1 MAGEVTVAEQRV
13 DKPGKKVAVSSQIR
27 LKERGQYVSRGGD
40 KLAHAIGQL
49 HLADWFLN
57 SIVLDVGASTGGFT
71 DCALQH
77 GAKRVTA
84 VDVGMNQLDWKLRV
98 DPRVKCFEKTDIRV
112 FSNPDQERFDVVVA
126 DISFNSLSLLLPA
139 ILAAGGRKARYLLLV
154 KPQFEAPRSEI
165 PDGGVV
171 IDPATHE
178 RVLIEAKRSLE
189 GMGLSVLHEIPSG
202 LRGRAGNQEF
212 FIAAAYQ

>member
-1 MAGEVTVAEQRV
+1 MTDAGNKKQRLDQLLVQLGLVDDLKRAQALIMAGEVTVAEQRV

-98 DPRVKCFEKTDIRV
+98 DPRVK
-112 FSNPDQERFDVVVA
+112 FD
-126 DISFNSLSLLLPA
+126 
-139 ILAAGGRKARYLLLV
+139 
-154 KPQFEAPRSEI
+154 
-165 PDGGVV
+165 
-171 IDPATHE
+171 
-178 RVLIEAKRSLE
+178 
-189 GMGLSVLHEIPSG
+189 
-202 LRGRAGNQEF
+202 
-212 FIAAAYQ
+212 